1 MPRSLCDLLREPPAL
16 PVATQLADVWQA
28 LEESRGLAVI
38 EAPPGTG
45 KTTLIP
51 PLVATWVAGDP
62 GAAELFGDKAAPAFS
77 QTQAGPV
84 REATRVLVMQPRR
97 VAARAAARRIAALLG
112 EPIGKTVGFAVRGEN
127 RTSAQ
132 TRIEMVTPGVL
143 VRRLQADPEL
153 PGVDAIILDEIHE
166 RHLDADI
173 ALAFALDVR
182 AALRPDLALIAMSAT
197 LNTAEIT
204 KCLASAAGEAASAA
218 GQTESAAGSAPGEGS
233 THSEGSVPSEGS
245 VTSEGGVPSE
255 GAVTRE
261 GEAKPQASSN
271 EDGGNVGVETETSAE
286 TETGDSGVRAVRIQG
301 EVYPLAVRYA
311 APGRGAEPLGTIGR
325 DGAIGVRREFLG
337 HVAATARRALAETTG
352 NILVFVPG
360 RREVETVAGL
370 LAGKALAGKA
380 LASEVLT
387 SEVRASK
394 AVEVLQLHGSLDAAA
409 QDYVLSAPE
418 NPGEQEPQV
427 LGKQQ
432 QEVPA
437 GGGQAAP
444 QRIIVSTSIAESSLT
459 VPGVSVVVDSGLSRR
474 PHTDYA
480 SGISGLVTVLESQAE
495 GEQRAGRAA
504 RLGPGTVY
512 RVMAESTWARLA
524 DQAAPEITTA
534 DLTDFALQMAVWGT
548 PRGEGLTLLTAPPA
562 PALSAAEGVL
572 QDLGLLGPEG
582 KALPEA
588 RVYARMPMDVR
599 IARGVLTGAAD
610 PRIGPRRAAQIGA
623 MLALEPRLP
632 GADLSSWRRVVQGG
646 GSGRGGS
653 RNGGSGGS
661 RGGSQAHL
669 AREWRQ
675 QTSRLEKEIQR
686 AGGAGSRVADGSGY
700 QPGETSSSQP
710 ANTAAYKAAE
720 GGSSAPL
727 SEVDATA
734 LIVAAAYPDRIARAR
749 PSSNPARPSAR
760 YVLTGGTGAVLPE
773 DSPLIGE
780 EWLAISS
787 LTTSPGRADAM
798 IRAAIPIAE
807 ADALQAGKN
816 MARTTTDVELTQ
828 GKRKRLRAEEN
839 DWLGAIHLRRRT
851 VDKVPREAARAWL
864 EKAVADGSLPLEFSR
879 EGAELR
885 ERLQFLHDALG
896 DPWPNVSRETLAAR
910 LDELAGPELDEFV
923 RGGSFASIS
932 AAQLMRLVPWEQ
944 AARLAEYA
952 PAAIQ
957 IPTGENR
964 RIDYS
969 RARPTVRL
977 RVQEAF
983 GWKATPCIA
992 GGKVPIT
999 LELLSPAQRPVAI
1012 TDDLASFW
1020 AGPYADVRADM
1031 RGRYPK
1037 HPWPEDGANAEP
1049 TSRAKRSRIST
1060 RK

>member
-132 TRIEMVTPGVL
+132 TQIEMVTPGVL

-218 GQTESAAGSAPGEGS
+218 GQTESAAGSAPSEGS
-233 THSEGSVPSEGS
+233 THSEGGVPSEGSVTSEGGVPSEGS

-271 EDGGNVGVETETSAE
+271 EDGGNVGVE

-337 HVAATARRALAETTG
+337 HVAATARRALTETTG

-370 LAGKALAGKA
+370 LAGKALA
-380 LASEVLT
+380 SEVLA

-418 NPGEQEPQV
+418 NPGKQESQV
-427 LGKQQ
+427 TGKQQ

-444 QRIIVSTSIAESSLT
+444 RRIIVSTSIAESSLT

-632 GADLSSWRRVVQGG
+632 GADLSSWRRVMQGG
-646 GSGRGGS
+646 GSGR
-653 RNGGSGGS
+653 GGS

-686 AGGAGSRVADGSGY
+686 AGGTGSRAADRS
-700 QPGETSSSQP
+700 
-710 ANTAAYKAAE
+710 
-720 GGSSAPL
+720 SSAPL

-760 YVLTGGTGAVLPE
+760 YVLTGGAGAVLPE

-999 LELLSPAQRPVAI
+999 LELLSPAKRPVAI